1 MILVLSPTS
10 YRTEIAHLGLPS
22 RLMQTFGS
30 AVYAHLHDS
39 FPFPSAEITEAEF
52 DQLYPQFSNIE
63 IGQLNL
69 CPVYD
74 RGQLRFLDGQR
85 RLFVDPLRVG
95 DVVHFFTGEVRLVRQ
110 CDPFD
115 RFEST
120 HYVCLGFRHLQVPLF
135 PLELVKKDEKV
146 EWDYLMKKILQVNPA
161 EPSSTLLSPA

>member
-1 MILVLSPTS
+1 MLLVLSPES
-10 YRTEIAHLGLPS
+10 YRIEIAHLGLPD
-22 RLMQTFGS
+22 RLVQIFGN

-52 DQLYPQFSNIE
+52 DQLYPQLSNIQ
-63 IGQLNL
+63 IGRFNL

-110 CDPFD
+110 CDSLD

-120 HYVCLGFRHLQVPLF
+120 HYVCLGSRHLQVPLL
-135 PLELVKKDEKV
+135 PLGLVKKDGKV
-146 EWDYLMKKILQVNPA
+146 EWDYLIKKISR
-161 EPSSTLLSPA
+161 ESR